1 MTRFALLIT
10 SASFSN
16 QTVASALVFANALL
30 NSGHQLQQIFLYQDA
45 VYAAL
50 QHIDLPS
57 DEFNHSV
64 LLSQFCQQ
72 HNIDLHYCITAA
84 EKRGVV
90 SDDLAAQQGYIA
102 TGLAEF
108 AMLLEDID
116 KLVQF

>member
-10 SASFSN
+10 SPSFSS
-16 QTVASALVFANALL
+16 QSVASALVFAQAALDG
-30 NSGHQLQQIFLYQDA
+30 GHQLKQIFLYQDA

-57 DEFNHSV
+57 DESNHSL

-72 HNIDLHYCITAA
+72 HNVALHYCITAA

-90 SDDLAAQQGYIA
+90 SDSLASQQGYIA

-108 AMLLEDID
+108 AILLEDID

>member
-1 MTRFALLIT
+1 MTRFALFIT
-10 SASFSN
+10 SASFNS
-16 QTVASALVFANALL
+16 QTISSALVFANALL
-30 NSGHQLQQIFLYQDA
+30 EAGHQLKQVFLYQDA

-57 DEFNHSV
+57 DEFNHSL
-64 LLSQFCQQ
+64 LLSRFCQQ
-72 HNIDLHYCITAA
+72 HAIGLHYCITAA

-90 SDDLAAQQGYIA
+90 SNELAAQQGYMA

-108 AMLLEDID
+108 AILLEDID